1 MEVDF
6 RIEWAQSHPQLIQ
19 PSHKMPI
26 VLYVVQY
33 ILFQSQHGALSR
45 LTKTTQ
51 KPKPEVATD
60 QNRKCDISQNWVGFE
75 ATIVFSRIANLFPKW
90 AIEPFPVNAKA
101 ILKK

>member
-1 MEVDF
+1 
-6 RIEWAQSHPQLIQ
+6 
-19 PSHKMPI
+19 MPI

-45 LTKTTQ
+45 FTKMTQ

-60 QNRKCDISQNWVGFE
+60 QNRKSYIVQNRSDFE
-75 ATIVFSRIANLFPKW
+75 ATIVFLGLANLFPKW
-90 AIEPFPVNAKA
+90 AIEPFPVNSKA